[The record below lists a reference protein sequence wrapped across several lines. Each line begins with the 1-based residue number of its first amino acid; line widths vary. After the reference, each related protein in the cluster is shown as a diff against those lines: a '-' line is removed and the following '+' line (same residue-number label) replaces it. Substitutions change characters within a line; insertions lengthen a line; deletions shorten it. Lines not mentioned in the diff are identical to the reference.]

1 MRHSPPGKNSSEFKV
16 TFNISK
22 AGDITLAAHED
33 APQGGDFTFLTP
45 AKPLSPSKV
54 VTSMQVPHEEE
65 DMSKCACSLQP
76 LPDSEPAEQP
86 LLSASQPAVR
96 K

>member
-1 MRHSPPGKNSSEFKV
+1 ME
-16 TFNISK
+16 

-54 VTSMQVPHEEE
+54 VTSTQVPHEEE
-65 DMSKCACSLQP
+65 DMTKCAASSQP
-76 LPDSEPAEQP
+76 LPDSEPAQQP
-86 LLSASQPAVR
+86 LLEQAVLMSTSR
-96 K
+96 KFEHLTWNK